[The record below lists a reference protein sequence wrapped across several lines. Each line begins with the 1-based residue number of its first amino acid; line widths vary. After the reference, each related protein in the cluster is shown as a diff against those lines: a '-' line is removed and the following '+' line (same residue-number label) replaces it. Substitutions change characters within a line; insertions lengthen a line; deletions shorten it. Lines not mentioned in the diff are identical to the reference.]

1 MTTVHPTAL
10 SEEVGVPLYR
20 VLVRLSRRL
29 RSTTPTGELTLT
41 KLSTLAVVRAGGASR
56 VTDLASKLGI
66 AAATTSRMI
75 DSLSELGL
83 VERTADPDDQRA
95 TRVRITA
102 SGDAALDRLHESG
115 TAYLDTRIAELGE
128 SELKALI
135 AALPAL
141 EQLALNENPDSGRPH
156 S

>member
-1 MTTVHPTAL
+1 MTTVQPTAL
-10 SEEVGVPLYR
+10 SAEVGVPLYR

-29 RSTTPTGELTLT
+29 RSTTPIGELTLT
-41 KLSTLAVVRAGGASR
+41 KLSTLAVVRASGACR

-75 DSLSELGL
+75 DNLSELGL
-83 VERTADPDDQRA
+83 VGRTPDPADQRA

-102 SGDAALDRLHESG
+102 SGEAALDRLHESG
-115 TAYLDTRIAELGE
+115 TAYLDARLAELGE
-128 SELKALI
+128 AELQALV

-141 EQLALNENPDSGRPH
+141 EQLALNEIPGSARPH